1 MKKIFITGGAGFIGS
16 HVCEEIFNTFKKSKI
31 IIFDKLTYAGNKHY
45 LKNIIDSPRVN
56 FVRGDINIYKSYSKL
71 MKDVD
76 LAINIAAES
85 HVDNSFTNPIS
96 FTKTNTV
103 GAHTFLLN
111 CINNK
116 VKKIVHISSDEV
128 YGEKLSGSCD
138 ENQKIEPTNPYSASK
153 AAAEVI
159 INSHK
164 YSYKREIITIRGNN
178 VYGIRQYPEKLIPR
192 CIISLLKDKKI
203 PLHGNGKNIRYYL
216 SAKDFSKAICLL
228 IKKKNKGI
236 FNVGSQ
242 DSFTNIQ
249 VASHICKILKKDPK
263 KFIKFVK
270 DRPFNDKRYSIST
283 RKIQK
288 LGWFPKNTL
297 LNDLKDII
305 EWYKNNMKL
314 FKKLEL
320 ENDK

>member
-1 MKKIFITGGAGFIGS
+1 MRRIFITGGAGFIGS
-16 HVCEEIFNTFKKSKI
+16 HISEEIFHTFKKSKI

-45 LKNIIDSPRVN
+45 IKNIINSPRVS
-56 FVRGDINIYKSYSKL
+56 FVKGDINNYYSYTKL
-71 MKDVD
+71 LKKVD

-96 FTKTNTV
+96 FSLTNTV

-128 YGEKLSGSCD
+128 YGEKLIGRCD
-138 ENQKIEPTNPYSASK
+138 ETQKIEPTNPYSASK

-164 YSYKREIITIRGNN
+164 YSYKKEIITVRGNN
-178 VYGIRQYPEKLIPR
+178 IYGIRQYPEKLIPR
-192 CIISLLKDKKI
+192 CIISLLKNEKI
-203 PLHGNGKNIRYYL
+203 PLHGKGNNIRHYL
-216 SAKDFSKAICLL
+216 SVSDFAKAVCLL

-236 FNVGSQ
+236 YNVGSY
-242 DSFTNIQ
+242 DSFSNIHI
-249 VASHICKILKKDPK
+249 AKSICKILNKDPK

-270 DRPFNDKRYSIST
+270 DRPYNDRRYSIST
-283 RKIQK
+283 NKIRK
-288 LGWFPKNTL
+288 LGWRPKNTL
-297 LNDLKDII
+297 MVDLFYII
-305 EWYKNNMKL
+305 EWYKNNIQL
-314 FKKLEL
+314 FKNFK
-320 ENDK
+320 

>member
-1 MKKIFITGGAGFIGS
+1 MRRIFITGGAGFIGS
-16 HVCEEIFNTFKKSKI
+16 HVSEEIFHTFKKSEI

-45 LKNIIDSPRVN
+45 IKNIINSPRVK
-56 FVRGDINIYKSYSKL
+56 FVRGDINNYYSYTKL
-71 MKDVD
+71 MKKVD

-96 FTKTNTV
+96 FSLTNTV

-128 YGEKLSGSCD
+128 YGEKLIGRCD
-138 ENQKIEPTNPYSASK
+138 ETQKIEPTNPYSASK

-164 YSYKREIITIRGNN
+164 YSYKKEIITIRGNN
-178 VYGIRQYPEKLIPR
+178 IYGIRQYPEKLIPR
-192 CIISLLKDKKI
+192 CIISLLKNEKI
-203 PLHGNGKNIRYYL
+203 PLHGKGNNIRHYL
-216 SAKDFSKAICLL
+216 SARDFAKAVCLL

-236 FNVGSQ
+236 YNVGSY
-242 DSFTNIQ
+242 DSFSNIHI
-249 VASHICKILKKDPK
+249 AKSICKILNKDPK

-270 DRPFNDKRYSIST
+270 DRPYNDKRYSIST
-283 RKIQK
+283 NKIRK
-288 LGWFPKNTL
+288 LGWRPKNTL
-297 LNDLKDII
+297 MVDLLDII
-305 EWYKNNMKL
+305 EWYKNNIQLYKN
-314 FKKLEL
+314 FK
-320 ENDK
+320 

>member
-1 MKKIFITGGAGFIGS
+1 MRRIFITGGAGFIGS
-16 HVCEEIFNTFKKSKI
+16 HISEEIFHTFKKSKI

-45 LKNIIDSPRVN
+45 IKNIINSPRVK
-56 FVRGDINIYKSYSKL
+56 FVRGDINNYYSYTKL
-71 MKDVD
+71 LKKVD

-96 FTKTNTV
+96 FSLTNTV

-128 YGEKLSGSCD
+128 YGEKLIGRCD
-138 ENQKIEPTNPYSASK
+138 ETQKIEPTNPYSASK

-164 YSYKREIITIRGNN
+164 YSYKKEIITIRGNN
-178 VYGIRQYPEKLIPR
+178 IYGIRQYPEKLIPR
-192 CIISLLKDKKI
+192 CIISLLKNEKI
-203 PLHGNGKNIRYYL
+203 PLHGKGNNIRHYL
-216 SAKDFSKAICLL
+216 SARDFAKAVCLL

-236 FNVGSQ
+236 YNVGSY
-242 DSFTNIQ
+242 DSFSNIHI
-249 VASHICKILKKDPK
+249 AKSICKILNKDPK

-270 DRPFNDKRYSIST
+270 DRPYNDKRYSIST
-283 RKIQK
+283 NKIRK
-288 LGWFPKNTL
+288 LGWRPKNTL
-297 LNDLKDII
+297 MVDLLDII
-305 EWYKNNMKL
+305 EWYKNNIQL
-314 FKKLEL
+314 FKNFK
-320 ENDK
+320 